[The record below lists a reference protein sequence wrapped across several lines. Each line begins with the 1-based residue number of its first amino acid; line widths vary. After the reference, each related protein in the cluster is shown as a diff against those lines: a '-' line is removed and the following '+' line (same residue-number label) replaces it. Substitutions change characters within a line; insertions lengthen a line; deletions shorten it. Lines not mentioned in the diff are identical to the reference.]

1 MSDGKTH
8 ERKRGFE
15 LEYEIDEPT
24 EKVWRAISIP
34 EFRDSWL
41 PREALAAPDAT
52 SVTPGEEVSYR
63 MRDSAPPFIEST
75 VTFRILPNATGR
87 TRLRIIHEPTD
98 VRFDR
103 VTKAAANTNCPILML
118 AA

>member
-1 MSDGKTH
+1 MNDGKAD
-8 ERKRGFE
+8 EQKRGFE

-24 EKVWRAISIP
+24 EKVWRAITIP
-34 EFRDSWL
+34 EFRDNWL
-41 PREALAAPDAT
+41 PREELVAPDAT

-75 VTFRILPNATGR
+75 VTFRIVRNATGG
-87 TRLRIIHEPTD
+87 TNLRVIHEPTD

-103 VTKAAANTNCPILML
+103 MTKAAANNNCAIVML